1 MNNKDSVP
9 KTNSEKQNKTPEE
22 CNLNSLTPLQR
33 FEDSMQIGFEEWHD
47 GIGYDIEAIRLASQ
61 AEREAIEQILINHSP
76 RDWRDIEALAEINTK
91 CARETIKEAI
101 KDPNPVVRV
110 AVTRFAP
117 DLVTDI
123 ERSKSITDALQNIE
137 IFSGLSQVL
146 LEVERHHPKE
156 VIEALIKGLLNR
168 KGDVA
173 VHFVA
178 MLFYLFEEAKEPFD
192 WKQRPFFLRFN
203 TEDRKERVELFRE
216 VCQKLKINPE
226 KYLPRKQESINVNGI
241 KSCNCNKNCKLSRK

>member
-1 MNNKDSVP
+1 MNNKNSVP
-9 KTNSEKQNKTPEE
+9 KTNSEKPNKAPEE
-22 CNLNSLTPLQR
+22 GKPSSLTPLQR
-33 FEDSMQIGFEEWHD
+33 FEASMQIGFEEWHD
-47 GIGYDIEAIRLASQ
+47 GIGYDIEAIRIASQ
-61 AEREAIEQILINHSP
+61 AEREAIEQTLINHSP

-101 KDPNPVVRV
+101 KDTNPVVRV

-117 DLVTDI
+117 DLVTDN
-123 ERSKSITDALQNIE
+123 ERTKSITDALQTTE
-137 IFSGLSQVL
+137 IFGGLSQVL
-146 LEVERHHPKE
+146 LEVERYHPKE
-156 VIEALIKGLLNR
+156 VKEALIKGLLKR

-178 MLFYLFEEAKEPFD
+178 MLFNLYGEAKEPFD

-203 TEDRKERVELFRE
+203 TEDKKERVELFRE

-226 KYLPRKQESINVNGI
+226 KYLPRKQESIQL
-241 KSCNCNKNCKLSRK
+241 KRNKERQL